1 MINIKIDEKNIK
13 ASDNALEL
21 FQDDFVK
28 RFRIMSVI
36 ELMNNCLD
44 VIYHLAVS
52 EHPKVFKP
60 KLFITESDEINAFA
74 YKDKYIVI
82 HSGLVFE
89 AAKLLETR
97 YKEELLNKY
106 GILRDYPHSKIM
118 SCLRVYLWRYIV
130 LHELYHIWG
139 GHQAWKSKY
148 KTSESGEIVEREEP
162 GESSFIINETIT
174 SFLKKNNTNSSAL
187 QNLLTSQ
194 ALEFDAD
201 SCAVSMMINL
211 LRYDADSRKVPDK
224 KMYIK
229 NHMALIM
236 GALSTAFCL
245 FDGNAGARFEVLKQ
259 NLSNST
265 HPLPSIR
272 FYYAEEIADAMLQ
285 CYFEDEDELREIES
299 EWTKIVCEVEPEFKG
314 EIDMGQV
321 FYYTAL
327 TEKAQRHICDIK
339 RRLYL
344 IQKTKRQ
351 FVIGNLPAELDE
363 ESMEFCPESVWFT
376 DDGRSLAGW
385 INPATSD
392 TSAVNPSHRTFIK
405 KNKVG
410 VNDLCP
416 CGSGRKFKK
425 CCRGKGIYDD

>member
-1 MINIKIDEKNIK
+1 MFKIK
-13 ASDNALEL
+13 
-21 FQDDFVK
+21 
-28 RFRIMSVI
+28 
-36 ELMNNCLD
+36 NN
-44 VIYHLAVS
+44 
-52 EHPKVFKP
+52 K
-60 KLFITESDEINAFA
+60 
-74 YKDKYIVI
+74 
-82 HSGLVFE
+82 
-89 AAKLLETR
+89 
-97 YKEELLNKY
+97 
-106 GILRDYPHSKIM
+106 
-118 SCLRVYLWRYIV
+118 
-130 LHELYHIWG
+130 
-139 GHQAWKSKY
+139 
-148 KTSESGEIVEREEP
+148 KTCIS
-162 GESSFIINETIT
+162 ETIT

-410 VNDLCP
+410 ANDLCP